1 MKVAA
6 VLIGGGAY
14 ALSFRPHGRSIW
26 QLKCPR
32 PAGIG
37 HPWQKN
43 FKKRKK
49 RNKEKEINAYAL
61 GLAGAGRRAWAQAR
75 SWNCLIHYFNKKV
88 GHSAFV

>member
-1 MKVAA
+1 MKAAA

-37 HPWQKN
+37 HPWQK
-43 FKKRKK
+43 KKKKKQKKQRKRKK
-49 RNKEKEINAYAL
+49 RLCPGVSRGGEDGMGA
-61 GLAGAGRRAWAQAR
+61 AGIA
-75 SWNCLIHYFNKKV
+75 
-88 GHSAFV
+88 